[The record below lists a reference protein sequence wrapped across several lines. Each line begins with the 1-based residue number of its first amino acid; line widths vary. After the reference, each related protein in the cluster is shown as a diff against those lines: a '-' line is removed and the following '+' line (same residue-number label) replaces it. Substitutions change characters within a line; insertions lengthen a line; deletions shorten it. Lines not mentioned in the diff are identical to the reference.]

1 MRNRS
6 EPRDFDNVFAELDGE
21 NDRAAI
27 LVGGSILEYALE
39 QAIASRLRE
48 PQTTTESDALFDE
61 HGILG
66 SFHEKIWAAYFLKV
80 IGPSVRR
87 DLDLVRAIRNSAAH
101 DMNAISFDGTS
112 EIANRCRE
120 LRFAD
125 ASIPG
130 KANPPDLRGKFILTI
145 RFFTANLLLRA
156 GDAKAEIAEAAQQLA
171 PYLDR

>member
-1 MRNRS
+1 MRKRP
-6 EPRDFDNVFAELDGE
+6 EPGDFDNVFAELDGE

-48 PQTTTESDALFDE
+48 PQRTTELDALFDE
-61 HGILG
+61 HDILG
-66 SFHEKIWAAYFLKV
+66 SFHKKIWAAYFLKV

-101 DMNAISFDGTS
+101 DMNTISFDGTS
-112 EIANRCRE
+112 KIANRCRK
-120 LRFAD
+120 LGFAD
-125 ASIPG
+125 EFDPRQSE
-130 KANPPDLRGKFILTI
+130 PPDLRGKFILTI
-145 RFFTANLLLRA
+145 RFFSAGLLLRA